1 MCQQTARVRE
11 LRPTWRRREEYD
23 SAFTPW
29 PRGLKDGGVPRVGN
43 IPEMFLNA
51 PRSRIVHK
59 NTKTNTWIRR
69 GLAFTFYFFLFL
81 NFDCT
86 LDFFLRC

>member
-1 MCQQTARVRE
+1 VCQQTARVRE

-51 PRSRIVHK
+51 PVRALY
-59 NTKTNTWIRR
+59 TKTQKQIR
-69 GLAFTFYFFLFL
+69 GFGVALLLPFIFFIFK
-81 NFDCT
+81 F
-86 LDFFLRC
+86 